1 MSESTFTKSIQFWV
15 DPAGI
20 IRVAEVMEKS
30 EFANCIVGTDD
41 DAVVIE
47 VDYDPRDLTQVR
59 HIADL
64 QEADEVLH
72 YELIN

>member
-15 DPAGI
+15 DPVGI
-20 IRVAEVMEKS
+20 MHVAEIMEKS

-47 VDYDPRDLTQVR
+47 VDYDPRDIGQVQ
-59 HIADL
+59 HISDL
-64 QEADEVLH
+64 KDAEEVLH
-72 YELIN
+72 YEFIN